1 MRRVYVPEAMTLTS
15 PADLGARAPHVA
27 GAPRGLARFA
37 WGVLVYNL
45 AVVAWGAFVRASG
58 SGAGCGRHWPLCNG
72 EVVPRPKSIE
82 TIIEATH
89 RATSG
94 LAFIA
99 VAVLL
104 VWVFRALPRRHHAR
118 KGATYAM
125 IFMVGEAALGAG
137 LVLFELVGMDASLK
151 RAFSMI
157 LHLGNTFLLIGSIA
171 LTAYWLS
178 SPRAAHPAPSRASSR
193 SASGAEF
200 LEKIGLFAS
209 LGGVLVLGGSG
220 AIAALGD
227 TLFPAASLRE
237 GLAQDLSPVA
247 HVFLRLRLLHPFLA
261 LGTGSLVL
269 ATAALVRARTRSA
282 VVRRWSYAVTA
293 LFVVQFSAGL
303 LNLVL
308 LAPVFMQLVHLLLA
322 DATWI
327 ALVLLAWETLYGR
340 GVEAREGDDASV
352 SPVVSASDA
361 SLDAS
366 FPVPTAS
373 AFATSA
379 SPARSDSR
387 KG

>member
-15 PADLGARAPHVA
+15 SADLDAATPHVA

-327 ALVLLAWETLYGR
+327 ALVLLAWETLSMAAASR
-340 GVEAREGDDASV
+340 REATTPQA
-352 SPVVSASDA
+352 SPVSSPDAPSFAASA
-361 SLDAS
+361 
-366 FPVPTAS
+366 AS